1 MKSIQN
7 QYRDLKEGKMSQA
20 NFMRSLRMTFPQ
32 YVTNVTSFND
42 SVRILKNKGILTENK
57 VTSKQ
62 IQDKYNEMFGKNPQT
77 TFADVA
83 KALGISEQEIAAA
96 LFFPASMIKEIKVK
110 GKIVTKY
117 SKNGDGS
124 YNLEFEDGTEDI
136 IYVSHDDWDIVN
148 DDNLKKNKLSEA
160 KTKLHP
166 NQIHPQELRM
176 GIKVEMEH
184 TDDPK
189 KAEKIALDH
198 LAENPFY
205 YTALKLS
212 GIESPSA
219 PKAKAPAKAKAKKES
234 VELVD
239 KENQMKTPKGV
250 EKAKASAN
258 KAHKETNKG
267 VKGVEELTHAAKKA
281 KGIKQVMSPTGGK
294 MKTIREQLEKLVRE
308 MLAETFDGR
317 DNLDE
322 DREFDPY
329 DSDSMANFIAQ
340 TYGEELKQL
349 AGKEKE
355 NQAFRYAYTHIVKSG
370 IPNAKI
376 VARNLMNDDDW
387 AADYITSLF
396 NMIGRG

>member
-1 MKSIQN
+1 
-7 QYRDLKEGKMSQA
+7 
-20 NFMRSLRMTFPQ
+20 
-32 YVTNVTSFND
+32 
-42 SVRILKNKGILTENK
+42 
-57 VTSKQ
+57 
-62 IQDKYNEMFGKNPQT
+62 
-77 TFADVA
+77 
-83 KALGISEQEIAAA
+83 
-96 LFFPASMIKEIKVK
+96 
-110 GKIVTKY
+110 
-117 SKNGDGS
+117 
-124 YNLEFEDGTEDI
+124 
-136 IYVSHDDWDIVN
+136 
-148 DDNLKKNKLSEA
+148 
-160 KTKLHP
+160 
-166 NQIHPQELRM
+166 
-176 GIKVEMEH
+176 
-184 TDDPK
+184 
-189 KAEKIALDH
+189 
-198 LAENPFY
+198 
-205 YTALKLS
+205 
-212 GIESPSA
+212 
-219 PKAKAPAKAKAKKES
+219 
-234 VELVD
+234 
-239 KENQMKTPKGV
+239 MKTPKGV

-258 KAHKETNKG
+258 KAYKETNKG

-355 NQAFRYAYTHIVKSG
+355 NQAFRYAYTHMVKSG

-376 VARNLMNDDDW
+376 IARNLMNDDDW